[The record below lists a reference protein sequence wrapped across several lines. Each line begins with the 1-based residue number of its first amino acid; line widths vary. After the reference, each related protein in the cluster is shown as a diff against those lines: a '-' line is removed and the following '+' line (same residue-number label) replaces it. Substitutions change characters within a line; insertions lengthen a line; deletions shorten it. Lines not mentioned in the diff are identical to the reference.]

1 MKRREFLK
9 KAGMGSAA
17 LASALAVAP
26 PAYASDQ
33 RETEGRFEWVIGA
46 PNGAP
51 SRAQDGSTITFKG
64 SGTFEPGDPD
74 QVTGGGSWSLSTGE
88 NGTYRVTS
96 LAKFD
101 PAPGAVPGAPAIR
114 AGLAFLRIAYS
125 DGSQGMLVISC
136 HLPGTPDS
144 VAEGIIASKGFVLYW
159 NHIQAGAFFRFL
171 GGD

>member
-9 KAGMGSAA
+9 KAGAGSAA
-17 LASALAVAP
+17 LASALTVAI
-26 PAYASDQ
+26 PAQASDQ
-33 RETEGRFEWVIGA
+33 NEAEGTFEWVIGA

-64 SGTFEPGDPD
+64 SGTFEPGDPA

-88 NGTYRVTS
+88 NGTYRVTN

-125 DGSQGMLVISC
+125 DGSRGVLVVSC

-159 NHIQAGAFFRFL
+159 NHIQATSFFRFL

>member
-17 LASALAVAP
+17 LASALAVAR

-33 RETEGRFEWVIGA
+33 TETEGLFEWFIGA

-88 NGTYRVTS
+88 NGTYQVTS
-96 LAKFD
+96 LAKFN
-101 PAPGAVPGAPAIR
+101 PAPGAVPAAPAIR

-125 DGSQGMLVISC
+125 DGSQGMLVVSC
-136 HLPGTPDS
+136 HLPGTPDA

-159 NHIQAGAFFRFL
+159 NHIEAGAAFRFL
-171 GGD
+171 GGN

>member
-1 MKRREFLK
+1 MKRREFLR

-17 LASALAVAP
+17 LASALAVAR
-26 PAYASDQ
+26 PAQAADQ
-33 RETEGRFEWVIGA
+33 QEADARFEWVIGA

-64 SGTFEPGDPD
+64 SGTFQPGNPD
-74 QVTGGGSWSLSTGE
+74 EVTGGGSWSLSTGE
-88 NGTYRVTS
+88 NGTYQVTS

-101 PAPGAVPGAPAIR
+101 PAPGAVPAAPAIR
-114 AGLAFLRIAYS
+114 AGLVFLRIAYS
-125 DGSQGMLVISC
+125 DGSRGMLVVSC

-159 NHIQAGAFFRFL
+159 NHIQAITFFRFL